1 MKQLF
6 NGSRIGYE
14 ENGRLYVQGDYTPW
28 YNEDEDWIEGQD
40 CPLVYKNL
48 ELIQIDNDGLWLEQK
63 GKETLL
69 QDNTWYLYE
78 TDCTGVKEN
87 YLDAEI
93 LKKELGVEEEI
104 KEEWTTLTCS
114 LCGQRFLY
122 HTKDEC
128 QCSCGATLNL
138 FPDDVKILLA
148 PTLDIA
154 KTIQPDITIEAE
166 YGDETIKGSLYTSA
180 HHGKNQGNPAPCIDD
195 NIPVILEG
203 TILGSHIDLDFILGC
218 GKALGLYEFKHF
230 DMMRFRGI
238 ASRIDIDGP
247 HHINKENFKS
257 YKEYFDAYWA
267 WNESRGKEIGN
278 AERIVELKDIR
289 QTVLESLSIIEKI
302 VKHNDEKLIEKGKEW
317 AKNIQ
322 EATEKCLK
330 KETKYYRLFSTNRV
344 FCGASYYSPQQKE
357 IIPAII
363 SYNEIFKAI
372 TLSFEDSGKKFKAD
386 EIMVELFGSGA
397 GGKSGI
403 AGTPRGKEFTF
414 EDTKKVI
421 LDLINLYEPCQCSNC
436 LTTFG
441 TDEECC
447 PVCGNIDIY

>member
-1 MKQLF
+1 MKM
-6 NGSRIGYE
+6 
-14 ENGRLYVQGDYTPW
+14 
-28 YNEDEDWIEGQD
+28 
-40 CPLVYKNL
+40 KNL
-48 ELIQIDNDGLWLEQK
+48 IFYGDCHKCGMDLVN
-63 GKETLL
+63 GKCMNCSNET
-69 QDNTWYLYE
+69 
-78 TDCTGVKEN
+78 
-87 YLDAEI
+87 
-93 LKKELGVEEEI
+93 
-104 KEEWTTLTCS
+104 KEEWTILTCS

-122 HTKDEC
+122 NTKDEC
-128 QCSCGATLNL
+128 KCSCGATLNL

-148 PTLDIA
+148 PTLEIA
-154 KTIQPDITIEAE
+154 KTIKADITIEAE
-166 YGDETIKGSLYTSA
+166 YGDETVKGTLYTSA
-180 HHGKNQGNPAPCIDD
+180 HHGKNQDNPAPCIDD

-238 ASRIDIDGP
+238 ASHIDINGP

-257 YKEYFDAYWA
+257 YKECFDAYWA

-278 AERIVELKDIR
+278 AERIVESKDIR
-289 QTVLESLSIIEKI
+289 QAVLESLSVIEKI
-302 VKHNDEKLIEKGKEW
+302 VKHNDEELIEKGKEW

-330 KETKYYRLFSTNRV
+330 EETKHYRLFSTDRV

-363 SYNEIFKAI
+363 SYNEKFKAI

-386 EIMVELFGSGA
+386 EIMKELFGAGA
-397 GGKSGI
+397 GGKAGI
-403 AGTPRGKEFTF
+403 AGTPRGIEFTF
-414 EDTKKVI
+414 NDTRKVVSK
-421 LDLINLYEPCQCSNC
+421 LNSLYMKCQCSNC
-436 LTTFG
+436 FNTFDY
-441 TDEECC
+441 DEECC